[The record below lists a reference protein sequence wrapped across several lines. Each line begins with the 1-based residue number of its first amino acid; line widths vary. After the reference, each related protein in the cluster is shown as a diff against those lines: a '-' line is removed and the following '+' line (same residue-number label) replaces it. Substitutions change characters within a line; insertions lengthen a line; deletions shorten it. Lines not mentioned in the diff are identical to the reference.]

1 MWGARKGI
9 LSDMKNLIANYKKGD
24 FWQVDQNFLGEIIYP
39 LIKNDVLIHDEFGDG
54 RKFPGRRKN
63 FEFIGDV
70 FDEFNNRHPDYWK
83 EIRQR
88 RNQELTTNKK
98 LYSIW
103 RKIQSF

>member
-9 LSDMKNLIANYKKGD
+9 LSDMKDLIAKYEKGD

-39 LIKNDVLIHDEFGDG
+39 LIQNDVFIHDEFGDG
-54 RKFPGRRKN
+54 RKIPGCRKN

-70 FDEFNNRHPDYWK
+70 YDEFNNRHPDYWK
-83 EIRQR
+83 EIKQR
-88 RNQELTTNKK
+88 RNQKMVTNKK

-103 RKIQSF
+103 RKIQS